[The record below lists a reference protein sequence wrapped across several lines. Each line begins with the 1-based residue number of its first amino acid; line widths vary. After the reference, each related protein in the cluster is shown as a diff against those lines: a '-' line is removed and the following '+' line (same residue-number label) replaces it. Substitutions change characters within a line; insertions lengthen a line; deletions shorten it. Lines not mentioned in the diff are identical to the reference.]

1 MGAFIITLREGIE
14 IALIVGLILGYL
26 HRAGRSDLHRWVYAG
41 VGLAILASAAGAVG
55 FSLIGFD
62 PENELVEGVLLA
74 VASALVISLVVWMGR
89 ASRTVKQRVEGQLEA
104 LTALEGQTSRQG
116 WGLLGFVFFMVA
128 REGVEII
135 LFLAALSLAA
145 ASDLIN
151 LVGGLTGLALAAV
164 LGVLLVRGSLR
175 IDLRRFFAVT
185 GLVLIVL
192 AGWLAFGS
200 LHEFF
205 EAGVLPEISALERVV
220 DFVVQ
225 DGVSLAIL
233 VSLMGL
239 TLIMMLPGLRR
250 QSAAGQ

>member
-104 LTALEGQTSRQG
+104 LTALEGQTGRQG